1 MLVVVE
7 VVRVER
13 FRLDSNNFTR
23 VYLLV
28 GGKICRK
35 RKKPVRIERLGREHK
50 GCERPNNYTLLV
62 AEEVVNV

>member
-1 MLVVVE
+1 MVVVVVE
-7 VVRVER
+7 VVVVRVER

-35 RKKPVRIERLGREHK
+35 RKNQ
-50 GCERPNNYTLLV
+50 CELRGQEGSTRGASAQIIILC
-62 AEEVVNV
+62 